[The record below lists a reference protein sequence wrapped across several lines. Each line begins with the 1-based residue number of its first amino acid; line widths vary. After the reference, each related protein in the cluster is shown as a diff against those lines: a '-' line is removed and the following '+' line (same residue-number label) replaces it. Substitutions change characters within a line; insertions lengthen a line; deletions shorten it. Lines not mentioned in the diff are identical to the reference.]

1 MNSSTTHPFAIC
13 DETILNENLF
23 SNNFFSL
30 DEIDELDL
38 SLAPDLDLE
47 FNDYM
52 QFESLEDFQNGNNT
66 SFFPESLENNSKC
79 NDLFFPEITNLETV
93 ANEPVSPMLNECTDI
108 SEVKIANTNSPVY
121 DLLKI
126 EQYSPVQIISNENE
140 IENQNQNENKNQNK
154 NQNQIEVVTN
164 NDQIASKQQTKQ
176 KPQKTIT
183 TKALTKKQPLRRS
196 TRRRTPKAPIVS
208 TRVTRSSRRSKNTNN
223 QPKQQKKPTNMR
235 KRRHPT
241 TKGNNSNNTIIEN
254 GREIFKLLTGQ
265 LWIMSGGS
273 TYKFLL
279 PYTETFAQAIGEK
292 LNADEKET
300 NEIKSQLKYLLSNSR
315 RTFTEY
321 VLEIFLSVLSLVHLK
336 SKPKPQL
343 SVRFKK
349 VLLQIKD
356 FQMNQTKSQ
365 KKTNHTDNNQTKPT
379 TTHDKV
385 QFEIKINHKL
395 EKIASKIFTQE
406 VLMYWFEK
414 RFFPRFEN
422 IFSQENQTY
431 FHSNYLFE
439 LAKSKFI
446 LMSWILAKELLKRD
460 GPVQQYSKLIDL
472 EYNKNP
478 VNLYTNNRG
487 RKLRLIKE
495 LIVKFGLNN
504 GNYWDSSSTTFFN
517 QNNLTINTLLNQQP
531 FKQIIENPLLDKFS
545 KNNTQ
550 NAPLMLKKRTL
561 ATNSNKEMIGLD
573 WISKNRILNNS
584 IDFSQI

>member
-1 MNSSTTHPFAIC
+1 MNSSTTHPFSLY
-13 DETILNENLF
+13 DETIMNENLF

-30 DEIDELDL
+30 EGIDELDL

-52 QFESLEDFQNGNNT
+52 QFESLEDFQKGNNT
-66 SFFPESLENNSKC
+66 SFFPESLETNPKC
-79 NDLFFPEITNLETV
+79 NDLFFPEMTNLETV
-93 ANEPVSPMLNECTDI
+93 ANEPVSPMINECTDI

-126 EQYSPVQIISNENE
+126 EQFSPVQTIPHECEIQNQNQNQ
-140 IENQNQNENKNQNK
+140 IENQNS
-154 NQNQIEVVTN
+154 IEVVTN
-164 NDQIASKQQTKQ
+164 NDQIVSKQQTKQ
-176 KPQKTIT
+176 KSNTTQIT
-183 TKALTKKQPLRRS
+183 TKKQPLRRS
-196 TRRRTPKAPIVS
+196 TRRRTPKLPIVS
-208 TRVTRSSRRSKNTNN
+208 TRVTRSSRRSKITNN
-223 QPKQQKKPTNMR
+223 QPKQQQKKPTNMR
-235 KRRHPT
+235 KRRHTT
-241 TKGNNSNNTIIEN
+241 TKGSKTNGNNTTIDN
-254 GREIFKLLTGQ
+254 GKEIFKLLTGQ

-279 PYTETFAQAIGEK
+279 PYTEKFAQAIGEK
-292 LNADEKET
+292 LNADE
-300 NEIKSQLKYLLSNSR
+300 NEVNGIKSQLKYLLSNSR

-321 VLEIFLSVLSLVHLK
+321 VLEIFLAVLSLVHMK
-336 SKPKPQL
+336 SKPKTQL

-349 VLLQIKD
+349 VLMQMKE
-356 FQMNQTKSQ
+356 FQMNQTKVQ
-365 KKTNHTDNNQTKPT
+365 KKPNRTDNNQTT
-379 TTHDKV
+379 TTQDYI
-385 QFEIKINHKL
+385 QFQAKINHKL

-422 IFSQENQTY
+422 TFSQENQTFFY
-431 FHSNYLFE
+431 SNYLFE

-460 GPVQQYSKLIDL
+460 GPVKQYSQLIDL
-472 EYNKNP
+472 EYNKNA

-531 FKQIIENPLLDKFS
+531 FKQIMENPLLNKFS

-550 NAPLMLKKRTL
+550 NTSLVIKKRTL
-561 ATNSNKEMIGLD
+561 ATNANQEMIGLD